1 MVVGREDSGEV
12 GMYVA
17 EQEVHAGGEVGA
29 QLEWEDEMVG
39 GTECGEEVES
49 YDGIDDNIDVHTG
62 VADG

>member
-1 MVVGREDSGEV
+1 MIVGREDSGEV
-12 GMYVA
+12 GTYVA

-29 QLEWEDEMVG
+29 QLEWEDEMA
-39 GTECGEEVES
+39 ECGEEVEG

>member
-1 MVVGREDSGEV
+1 MVGREDSGEI
-12 GMYVA
+12 GMHVV

-39 GTECGEEVES
+39 GTECREEVES
-49 YDGIDDNIDVHTG
+49 YDGIDDDVHCTG

>member
-1 MVVGREDSGEV
+1 MVGREDSGEI

-17 EQEVHAGGEVGA
+17 EQEVEVGGEVGV

-39 GTECGEEVES
+39 GTECREEDES
-49 YDGIDDNIDVHTG
+49 YEDNIDVHTG